1 MYVLYIQRT
10 RKSGLLLCAVSRNTP
25 LRLEQAFWAQGV
37 PAIVTSGT
45 LAAGGSFAHTR
56 QAMGLSDSK
65 RNTSFTAASPFDYE
79 QNCLLYFPKAER
91 TGEETAG
98 EETVWLAEQIS
109 LLVRATHG
117 HTLVLFTSYHLMD
130 AVHRKLTGQLPFPC
144 LQAWRGGQQVVQQFK
159 ALPNAVLFAAGPCW
173 EGVDFPGDCV
183 SSLIL
188 PRLPFPVPDAVS
200 ESERGQYPSLPE
212 YIQQV
217 IVPEM
222 QKKLRQGFGRAIRT
236 ETDTCVVSIL
246 DRRAAPGGRYHQAAL
261 DALPPCGQGAKFQS
275 MTINRILKD
284 RQYLG
289 YLVTKDVTSPHL
301 PELQIIDED
310 TFRMAGEIVRQ
321 RKAVNAEWRSIPRQ
335 SGNGA
340 LLAGNLYC
348 AHCGSRMTSSCP
360 GEGAKRLRA
369 EYICYKDA
377 NRRIQCNGQRAY
389 VAEKVDAVV
398 LEVTQELMNM
408 ISTIPK
414 DDALEKQMKAQIK
427 KLSQELTDAKKAASA
442 AAAEQQ
448 ALEMEIGRCL
458 LGQSRFSE
466 ETLSNLI
473 TEKAAERKRLQNR
486 AAELERSLKDQQ
498 GLTEGISTYYNRFQ
512 GWSAEFRLA
521 DRNRKR
527 FIISQLYS
535 RIELHRNYE
544 IRFVLDANY
553 QQFLEGRQSTAVQD
567 FVERM
572 ARLSLHMSRSQ
583 MPSA

>member
-1 MYVLYIQRT
+1 MVRVECLYRVSTKGQVDHDDIPMQRIECRKFAEQNGWTIIKELQEKGVSGFKVSANDRDAIQELREDAAENRFDVLLVFMFDRLGRRDDETPFVVEWFAKQGIRIFSVKEGEQKFESHTDSLINYIRYWQSEGESKKTSIRIKTRLDQLRAEGLYTGGPVRYGYRAVEKGRMNKKNKPVKDLEIDPSEAAVVREIFERTVYQGEGSFTLANDLNARGYRT
-10 RKSGLLLCAVSRNTP
+10 R
-25 LRLEQAFWAQGV
+25 
-37 PAIVTSGT
+37 
-45 LAAGGSFAHTR
+45 
-56 QAMGLSDSK
+56 
-65 RNTSFTAASPFDYE
+65 
-79 QNCLLYFPKAER
+79 
-91 TGEETAG
+91 
-98 EETVWLAEQIS
+98 
-109 LLVRATHG
+109 
-117 HTLVLFTSYHLMD
+117 
-130 AVHRKLTGQLPFPC
+130 
-144 LQAWRGGQQVVQQFK
+144 
-159 ALPNAVLFAAGPCW
+159 
-173 EGVDFPGDCV
+173 
-183 SSLIL
+183 
-188 PRLPFPVPDAVS
+188 
-200 ESERGQYPSLPE
+200 
-212 YIQQV
+212 
-217 IVPEM
+217 
-222 QKKLRQGFGRAIRT
+222 
-236 ETDTCVVSIL
+236 
-246 DRRAAPGGRYHQAAL
+246 
-261 DALPPCGQGAKFQS
+261 QGAKFQS

-301 PELQIIDED
+301 PDLQIIDED

-360 GEGAKRLRA
+360 SEGAKRLRA
-369 EYICYKDA
+369 EYICYKGA

-414 DDALEKQMKAQIK
+414 DDALEKQMKTQIK

-466 ETLSNLI
+466 ETLSKLI

-572 ARLSLHMSRSQ
+572 ARLSLHMSHSQ